1 MAIDI
6 EKLNIVIEGEAT
18 KASKAI
24 DNLIEKLG
32 SIQGVFS
39 KLNETANGFTSAFR
53 NASNSATAATK
64 GFENVNETLNGT
76 AKVNEKVANAA
87 QRVEKELSKT
97 KQAVSS
103 VGKVADSQKSKLGK
117 FLETFGRVAK
127 MRLMRW
133 TLRQIVN
140 TLKEGLEMLVE
151 WDRTFGNNTSY
162 AAKTVDELSAKW
174 GEVKKA
180 IGAAVMPL
188 IQMLQPAITWIL
200 NAVISIFNAL
210 NQILRSAQGFSTYMK
225 ATAVNT
231 QSAVS
236 AAKELRR
243 VLFGFDE
250 LNVLNGNG
258 GTGAAGFSAS
268 EPFVETSID
277 QESVWKRIGDAIANA
292 YGKLKTYWDKIKPV
306 VEDVW
311 NDWQERSKGISDW
324 IKEQYDYIKDH
335 WDEIEDGV
343 KKVKIWLIEH
353 IELPLKQAFANFSEW
368 MLTNHPK
375 LAKFLGLSNEKL
387 EALKLE
393 IQALTSL
400 DNNTEELIA
409 TPMIRE
415 GRQLTKYK
423 VNFETDTF
431 LSADTKKLYEIMNG
445 ALKGVSVYLG
455 DSSMKMA
462 VSGIVGGAYASGGD
476 PDMGT
481 LFWAGE
487 QGAEVVASSSSG
499 TGVMNMKQMQD
510 AVSNGNAQVVN
521 AIGAMTNIVVNAINN
536 IDPNT
541 YLDGQK
547 ITDNVVRRVNNMSR
561 ATGQPVLAR

>member
-1 MAIDI
+1 MAIDL
-6 EKLNIVIEGEAT
+6 EQLNIVITGDADKAT
-18 KASKAI
+18 GAI
-24 DNLIEKLG
+24 DRLISSLTGLK
-32 SIQGVFS
+32 GVFS
-39 KLNETANGFTSAFR
+39 GMSASVNGI
-53 NASNSATAATK
+53 ASSTK
-64 GFENVNETLNGT
+64 GLTDALNGT
-76 AKVNEKVANAA
+76 TTTSARTAKALKEVDNSSASVKNNARA
-87 QRVEKELSKT
+87 TSHSVKAMGDSFGSADSKLSK
-97 KQAVSS
+97 
-103 VGKVADSQKSKLGK
+103 
-117 FLETFGRVAK
+117 FLQTIKRVAT
-127 MRLMRW
+127 MRLIRW
-133 TLRQIVN
+133 AIKQIVN
-140 TLKEGLEMLVE
+140 TAKEGLEILIE

-162 AAKTVDELSAKW
+162 AAQTVDELSAKW
-174 GEVKKA
+174 REVKKS
-180 IGAAVMPL
+180 IGAAIMPL
-188 IQMLQPAITWIL
+188 IQILQPVVTWLL

-258 GTGAAGFSAS
+258 GTGAAGAVIAQDFI
-268 EPFVETSID
+268 ETGID
-277 QESVWKRIGDAIANA
+277 QESVWKRIGEWIGKA
-292 YGKLKTYWDKIKPV
+292 YNKLKGYWDTIKPV
-306 VEDVW
+306 VEEVW
-311 NDWQERSKGISDW
+311 SDWQQRSQGISDW
-324 IKEQYDYIKDH
+324 IKAQYDYIKDH

-423 VNFETDTF
+423 VNFETDTY
-431 LSADTKKLYEIMNG
+431 LSPDTRRLESIIAKVDELRGMGWQGLNT
-445 ALKGVSVYLG
+445 LP
-455 DSSMKMA
+455 MPT
-462 VSGIVGGAYASGGD
+462 VGYGRLYASGGD

-487 QGAEVVASSSSG
+487 QGAEIVASSSSG

-521 AIGAMTNIVVNAINN
+521 AIGAMTNVVVNAINA
-536 IDPNT
+536 IDPNV
-541 YLDGQK
+541 YLDGQD
-547 ITDNVVRRVNNMSR
+547 ITNNVVRRMNNMSR
-561 ATGQPVLAR
+561 ATGQPILAR